1 MKDEKTYG
9 DIALIRRILGQARP
23 YWPHLIVIFLLG
35 LLAAPL
41 ALLMPLPL
49 TIAVDSVIGSE
60 PLPGPLNNILPPS
73 ITESKEAI
81 LALVAMFVVVI
92 ALLSQLQILS
102 NNLLRAYT
110 GEKLTFH
117 LRTDLFRHLQR
128 LSLSFH
134 DTRGT
139 ADSTYRIQYD
149 TEAIRYLAID
159 GITPFVSA
167 AFTLVA
173 MMVVMFRL
181 DWQLALVALAISPI
195 LFFIARLYRRQ
206 LRQQSKKVKR
216 TESSALSVVQEVLTS
231 MRVVL
236 AFGQEEREQKR
247 FEKQS
252 SKGVSERL
260 RYKLSEGS
268 VGFLLGMTTAL
279 GTAIVLFLGV
289 NHVLVG
295 IITLGQLL
303 LIMGYLAQLY
313 SPLKTISRKAT
324 SLQSHL
330 ASAERAYSLLDY
342 PLAVKDSPNGRP
354 IKQATGSIEFQDVSF
369 SYDGQQKVLEDIS
382 FSVSAGQRVGIV
394 GETGAG
400 KSTLM
405 NLLTRFYDPNAGSIL
420 LDDLDLRGYKL
431 ADLRRQFAI
440 VLQDTVLFSTS
451 IAENIAYARPEA
463 SEDEIVAAA
472 RAANAHQFITQ
483 LPEGYDTHVGEKGM
497 LLSGGERQRIA
508 LARAFLMDVPLL
520 ILDEPTSSVDM
531 KTESSIIEA
540 MERLISGRTTFMIAH
555 RLTTLRDCDLLISIK
570 DGKLENVQSDVSE
583 AIDIAFNEFQENGK
597 RNKNGSQNS
606 RGRPLDII
614 WQESP
619 EEIVR
624 QLRQASSFHQRRR
637 LKAFSMLRNGATL
650 LDASETVGVSHRTM
664 KRWISWYREGGLDEL
679 LNRKPGVIITNEF
692 SSARERNK
700 DENKARAKSIDA
712 DEEDNLMTKQ
722 DF

>member
-1 MKDEKTYG
+1 MKDEKNYS
-9 DIALIRRILGQARP
+9 DITLIRRILRQARP
-23 YWPHLIVIFLLG
+23 YWPHLIIIFVLG

-41 ALLMPLPL
+41 ALLAPLPL

-60 PLPGPLNNILPPS
+60 PLPGPLVDFLPPS
-73 ITESKEAI
+73 IADSKEAI
-81 LALVAMFVVVI
+81 LALVAVLVILI

-102 NNLLRAYT
+102 NSLLRAYT

-149 TEAIRYLAID
+149 TEAIRYLTID

-173 MMVVMFRL
+173 MMIVMFRL
-181 DWQLALVALAISPI
+181 DWQLALVALAISPV
-195 LFFIARLYRRQ
+195 LFLIARLYRHQ
-206 LRQQSKKVKR
+206 LRQQSRKVKR

-247 FEKQS
+247 FEKRS
-252 SKGVSERL
+252 SKGVKERL
-260 RYKLSEGS
+260 RYKLSEES
-268 VGFLLGMTTAL
+268 VGLLLGMTTAL

-289 NHVLVG
+289 NHVSTG

-313 SPLKTISRKAT
+313 GPLKIVSRKAT

-342 PLAVKDSPNGRP
+342 PLAVKDSPNGR
-354 IKQATGSIEFQDVSF
+354 SIGEADGHIVFKDVSF
-369 SYDGQQKVLEDIS
+369 SYDGQQDVLQHIS
-382 FSVSAGQRVGIV
+382 FSVPAGQRVGIV

-405 NLLTRFYDPNAGSIL
+405 NLLTRFYDPSAGNIT
-420 LDDLDLRGYKL
+420 LDGLDLRQYRL
-431 ADLRRQFAI
+431 VDLRRQYAI
-440 VLQDTVLFSTS
+440 VLQDTVLFSTT
-451 IAENIAYARPEA
+451 IAENISYARPEA
-463 SEDEIVAAA
+463 TEEDIVAAA
-472 RAANAHQFITQ
+472 KAANAHQFISQ
-483 LPEGYDTHVGEKGM
+483 LPDGYDTLVGERGM

-508 LARAFLMDVPLL
+508 VARAFLMDVPIL

-531 KTESSIIEA
+531 KTENNIIEA
-540 MERLISGRTTFMIAH
+540 MERLMEGRTTFMIAH
-555 RLTTLRDCDLLISIK
+555 RLTTLRNCDLLLTLR
-570 DGKLENVQSDVSE
+570 DGKLEKVHSDVSAVISRE
-583 AIDIAFNEFQENGK
+583 LNEYQLTGEQTN
-597 RNKNGSQNS
+597 NGSNNN
-606 RGRPLDII
+606 RGRPLDIE
-614 WQESP
+614 WHESP
-619 EEIVR
+619 EELK
-624 QLRQASSFHQRRR
+624 QLLHKASSVHKRRR
-637 LKAFSMLRNGATL
+637 LITLLMLQEGATL
-650 LDASETVGVSHRTM
+650 TEASETAGVSYRTV
-664 KRWISWYREGGLDEL
+664 KRWVSWYRDGGLNEV
-679 LNRKPGVIITNEF
+679 LNRTPGVISQNEF
-692 SSARERNK
+692 SSVPKGNGDIRIAGN
-700 DENKARAKSIDA
+700 
-712 DEEDNLMTKQ
+712 
-722 DF
+722 